1 LNQEPYR
8 SKTLLYVFM
17 VLHVL
22 CAAGTFI
29 LSKAA
34 ATSFADPL
42 VLTFTRGIGCAVIF
56 LIFTGWK
63 IPKPDFTLK
72 EWARLLVLGILLVPM
87 NQYCFLKGLELTVPG
102 HSALIYAMTP
112 IGVLLLSSVLAG
124 NMPSFMK
131 LSGVVIAF
139 SGVMVV
145 LRPWESGAQLSE
157 LRIGD
162 LWLIGAVF
170 CWVLYTIMASDII
183 RKKNALT
190 VTAWSLILGV
200 LVMLPM
206 AAKPMMTF
214 DFSAVSTA
222 GWFGLGYMVVITS
235 VVMMILWNILL
246 QHLTPVQV
254 AITTNAQPLA
264 TTLLVAV
271 SSAAGFLQGDQDLG
285 LMFILGMVLS
295 ISGVIITQ
303 KARD

>member
-1 LNQEPYR
+1 MNQEPYR
-8 SKTLLYVFM
+8 SKTLLYLFM

-22 CAAGTFI
+22 GAAGTFI

-34 ATSFADPL
+34 AVSFADPL
-42 VLTFTRGIGCAVIF
+42 VLTVSRGIGCAVVF

-63 IPKPDFTLK
+63 IPKPDFTLR

-87 NQYCFLKGLELTVPG
+87 NQYCFLKGLELSVPG

-112 IGVLLLSSVLAG
+112 IGVLLISSVLAG
-124 NMPSFMK
+124 KKPSFMK

-162 LWLIGAVF
+162 LWLIGAVL
-170 CWVLYTIMASDII
+170 CWVVYTIMAGDII
-183 RKKNALT
+183 RKKNALS

-200 LVMLPM
+200 LVMLPI

-214 DFSAVSTA
+214 DFSAVSDA
-222 GWFGLGYMVVITS
+222 GWFGLGYMIVITS
-235 VVMMILWNILL
+235 AVMMILWNILL
-246 QHLTPVQV
+246 QNLTPVQV

-285 LMFILGMVLS
+285 FMFILGMVLS
-295 ISGVIITQ
+295 LSGVIITQ

>member
-1 LNQEPYR
+1 MNQEPYR
-8 SKTLLYVFM
+8 SKTLLYLFM

-22 CAAGTFI
+22 GAAGTFI

-34 ATSFADPL
+34 AVSFANPL
-42 VLTFTRGIGCAVIF
+42 VLTVSRGIGCAVIF

-63 IPKPDFTLK
+63 IPKPDFTLR
-72 EWARLLVLGILLVPM
+72 EWARLLVLGLLLVPM
-87 NQYCFLKGLELTVPG
+87 NQYCFLKGLELSVPG

-112 IGVLLLSSVLAG
+112 IGVLLLSNSLAG
-124 NMPSFMK
+124 KMPSFMK

-170 CWVLYTIMASDII
+170 CWVLYTIMAGDII
-183 RKKNALT
+183 RKKNALS

-214 DFSAVSTA
+214 DFSAVSNA
-222 GWFGLGYMVVITS
+222 GWFGLGYMIVITS

-246 QHLTPVQV
+246 QNLTPVQV

-264 TTLLVAV
+264 TTLLVAI